1 MRGGNIVKRKKFI
14 KQLMAV
20 GIQYNMASQV
30 AETARTKYG
39 SYFKGLGLYL
49 NTYAM
54 LLQCQDPSCLYPPR
68 GGGQV

>member
-1 MRGGNIVKRKKFI
+1 VFSVKHRKFV

-20 GIQYNMASQV
+20 GIERNMANQV

-39 SYFKGLGLYL
+39 SYFKGLGLFL

-54 LLQCQDPSCLYPPR
+54 LLNGQDPTCLYATA
-68 GGGQV
+68 GGGGNE

>member
-1 MRGGNIVKRKKFI
+1 MKRKQFI

-20 GIQYNMASQV
+20 GINRNIAGQM

-39 SYFKGLGLYL
+39 SYFKGLGLAL

-54 LLQCQDPSCLYPPR
+54 LRNGKDPLILYR
-68 GGGQV
+68 HLGGGGQ